1 MRTRLLLFFFL
12 AVIMIAS
19 CNDGSDTN
27 DETAKTDTMAGHDT
41 SHAIP
46 ATVGAPAGVP
56 EIPAGAKV
64 YFKNLKDGE
73 TIKSPYKVKMA
84 VDAMAVDTA
93 NGIIKPASGHH
104 HILVDL
110 PESIPHGVVIKMDSV
125 HLHFGKAQT
134 EAELV
139 LKPGKHKL
147 TLQFADALHRSYGD
161 KLSSTITVNVKN

>member
-1 MRTRLLLFFFL
+1 MRTRHLLFFF
-12 AVIMIAS
+12 AVILIAS
-19 CNDGSDTN
+19 CNNGTDAK
-27 DETAKTDTMAGHDT
+27 DEAAKDTMAGHDT
-41 SHAIP
+41 SHQAP
-46 ATVGAPAGVP
+46 ATVEAPPVP
-56 EIPAGAKV
+56 DIPAGAKV

-73 TIKSPYKVKMA
+73 TIKSPFKVEMA

-110 PESIPHGVVIKMDSV
+110 PESIPHGVVIKNDSV
-125 HLHFGKAQT
+125 HLHFGKAQIA
-134 EAELV
+134 AELV

-147 TLQFADALHRSYGD
+147 TLQYADALHRSYGD